1 MMILDEV
8 WNAENLNSLLEDIK
22 SWLEDANC
30 ENVILER
37 TVDGVHFVTA
47 LFKDYGDNCWYGCR
61 IEKLE
66 EDDYSVKIHNM
77 G

>member
-1 MMILDEV
+1 MMILNDV
-8 WNAENLNSLLEDIK
+8 WNAKTLDILLDDIQL
-22 SWLEDANC
+22 WLEDSSC
-30 ENVILER
+30 ENVILET

-47 LFKDYGDNCWYGCR
+47 LFKDYGDNCWYGCH

-66 EDDYSVKIHNM
+66 EDNYSVKIHNM